1 MKGSSGIQKNIHRK
15 RFKMIKQDKKL
26 IFKQNN

>member
-15 RFKMIKQDKKL
+15 RFKMTKQNKKL
-26 IFKQNN
+26 VFKQND